1 MRERESLV
9 SVSDYRKMSESKR
22 LNKYGMML
30 VSVLIRG
37 SLMVLTIVS
46 LIQSLSSHT
55 VCTAFIFKS
64 IKKKNVFYGMVY
76 NWLGLPHIFFLRM
89 SGTSNINLQQQKE
102 NTADK
107 QQTVL

>member
-1 MRERESLV
+1 
-9 SVSDYRKMSESKR
+9 MSESKR
-22 LNKYGMML
+22 QNKYGMML

-37 SLMVLTIVS
+37 SLMGTIVS

-64 IKKKNVFYGMVY
+64 IKKKNVFYDMVY

>member
-1 MRERESLV
+1 
-9 SVSDYRKMSESKR
+9 MSESKR

-37 SLMVLTIVS
+37 SLMGTIVS
-46 LIQSLSSHT
+46 LIQGLSSHT

-64 IKKKNVFYGMVY
+64 IKKKNVFYDMVY